1 MPRRT
6 PTHSCNGAQ
15 LRKTKAALEPFI
27 FVADEAVVEID
38 VVGDEDPVGHELHK
52 TVGNFREY
60 PPSLADLEEWNA
72 AVLLL
77 AGTPGAFLHNRI

>member
-1 MPRRT
+1 
-6 PTHSCNGAQ
+6 
-15 LRKTKAALEPFI
+15 
-27 FVADEAVVEID
+27 
-38 VVGDEDPVGHELHK
+38 VGDEDPVGHELHK

-77 AGTPGAFLHNRI
+77 AGTPGAFLHNRV